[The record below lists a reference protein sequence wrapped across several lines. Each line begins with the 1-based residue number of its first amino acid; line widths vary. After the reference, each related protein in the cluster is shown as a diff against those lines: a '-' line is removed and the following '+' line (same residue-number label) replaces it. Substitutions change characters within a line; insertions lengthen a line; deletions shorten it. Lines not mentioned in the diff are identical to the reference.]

1 MGGLGG
7 LGVGIGNIVVG
18 EGPDRESLVLLRDT
32 GLVAESDQ
40 LVAIFDGLGKILLC
54 AVILVI
60 KRIDVVQESR
70 GRILRNEIVE
80 ALDLRRR
87 VRLSGASL
95 VGVVLR
101 HGVLLLAGSAAARGL
116 RHRRSHCDT
125 EEAERPNYRKACQP
139 TCSVHS
145 LISSLQLMR

>member
-7 LGVGIGNIVVG
+7 LGVGVGNIVVG

-54 AVILVI
+54 AVVLVI
-60 KRIDVVQESR
+60 KRINIVQQSR
-70 GRILRNEIVE
+70 IRVLRDEIVE
-80 ALDLRRR
+80 ALELRRS

-95 VGVVLR
+95 VRVVLR
-101 HGVLLLAGSAAARGL
+101 HGVLLRASSAA
-116 RHRRSHCDT
+116 
-125 EEAERPNYRKACQP
+125 
-139 TCSVHS
+139 
-145 LISSLQLMR
+145 